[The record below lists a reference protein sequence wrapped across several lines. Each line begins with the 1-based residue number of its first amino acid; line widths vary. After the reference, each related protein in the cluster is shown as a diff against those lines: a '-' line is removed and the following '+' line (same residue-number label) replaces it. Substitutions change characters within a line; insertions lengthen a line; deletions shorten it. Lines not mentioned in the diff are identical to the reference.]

1 MEEHGWPALLA
12 CEYAPLWLDDRS
24 LEHIAG
30 LAFSVEESDRER
42 ALAALRGWGP
52 AALQAQAL
60 LEALVHDPIRT
71 SGLEGLQMLL
81 DQNVHLSVSTL
92 QFALLHAGGR
102 CRIAA
107 MRQLLGDIPDWSEAH
122 GLASEGVVNS
132 LAQQSVLV
140 LSLELWGEDWGGP
153 GPPAS
158 EPTWTLRP

>member
-71 SGLEGLQMLL
+71 SSLEGLQMLL